1 MMIIAATMYSGR
13 RVGITGSGYAG
24 ATRGVS
30 ICQGRASEV
39 NYPSDISTRYI
50 LLDISIENREWGQV
64 RSRADSLE
72 FALLGL
78 LSESP
83 LHGYELRKRLMAIFG
98 PFRAL
103 SFSVLYPQL
112 KRMVIAETIEAKEI
126 GVTSKRTRIVYT
138 ITKKGQKRF
147 AELNGSVTAEAW
159 EDEGFGVRFAFF
171 SPTTTMNRVRILE
184 GRLSRLHDKAK
195 TMRAELE
202 SHPAGIDK
210 YLEEWRRFSLESLDR
225 EITWLEGMIKNEGK
239 K

>member
-1 MMIIAATMYSGR
+1 M
-13 RVGITGSGYAG
+13 
-24 ATRGVS
+24 
-30 ICQGRASEV
+30 
-39 NYPSDISTRYI
+39 
-50 LLDISIENREWGQV
+50 

-83 LHGYELRKRLMAIFG
+83 LHGYELRKRLMVIFG

-138 ITKKGQKRF
+138 ITKKGLTRF
-147 AELNGSVTAEAW
+147 GELNGSVTAEAW

-184 GRLSRLHDKAK
+184 GRLTRLREKADS
-195 TMRAELE
+195 MRSELA
-202 SHPAGIDK
+202 SHPTGTDK
-210 YLEEWRRFSLESLDR
+210 YLEEWRRFSLESLER
-225 EITWLEGMIKNEGK
+225 ELTWLEGMIKNEGK
-239 K
+239 R